1 VSPSGSSWPAAID
14 GDAAGRIARLMFYGL
29 LSILLMTLDHQGRY
43 VDRLHDLA
51 WRAFEPVLIAVE
63 APFSLGR
70 DLGES
75 LESRREL
82 LARVERLER
91 QRDLDR
97 ARLALLEDLRDDNAE
112 LRDLISASQRLEP
125 DFVAAEL
132 MRIDLNP
139 WSHRVVINRGRLDGL
154 RPGQP
159 VMDSRGVVGQVDR
172 AGRRSADVILISDP
186 DHALPVRVQRTGLRT
201 VAYGSGHIQRLRLSD
216 LPMNVDLEAGDRLV
230 TSGLGDTFPP
240 GLPVAEVDGVER
252 PTGEAF
258 ATARARPLARLDRAR
273 HVLVVRHQA
282 RQAEPADGEA
292 EDRDDAGG
300 ES

>member
-1 VSPSGSSWPAAID
+1 
-14 GDAAGRIARLMFYGL
+14 MFYGL
-29 LSILLMTLDHQGRY
+29 LSIVLMTLDHQGRY
-43 VDRLHDLA
+43 VDRLHDFA
-51 WRAFEPVLIAVE
+51 WRAFEPVLIAAE

-82 LARVERLER
+82 LRRIERLQR

-125 DFVAAEL
+125 EFLAAEL
-132 MRIDLNP
+132 MGIDLNP
-139 WSHRVVINRGRLDGL
+139 WSHRVLVNRGRLDGL

-159 VMDSRGVVGQVDR
+159 VMASRGVVGQVDR
-172 AGRRSADVILISDP
+172 AGRRSAAVILISDP

-216 LPMNVDLEAGDRLV
+216 LPMNVDLQAGDRLV

-240 GLPVAEVDGVER
+240 GLPVAEVEGVER

-273 HVLVVRHQA
+273 HVLVIRDRA
-282 RQAEPADGEA
+282 RRAASAEGEA
-292 EDRDDAGG
+292 EAEAEDGDDAGG